1 VEVVDD
7 GCAVTEVV
15 FEVVEAI
22 VVGCVVGWVVI
33 LVIVVELL
41 HEVKTRDTTNKRVSA
56 IQITPL
62 FIISSLFQ
70 FEKIWEI
77 DNHLLVE

>member
-1 VEVVDD
+1 M
-7 GCAVTEVV
+7 
-15 FEVVEAI
+15 
-22 VVGCVVGWVVI
+22 VGCVVGWVVI